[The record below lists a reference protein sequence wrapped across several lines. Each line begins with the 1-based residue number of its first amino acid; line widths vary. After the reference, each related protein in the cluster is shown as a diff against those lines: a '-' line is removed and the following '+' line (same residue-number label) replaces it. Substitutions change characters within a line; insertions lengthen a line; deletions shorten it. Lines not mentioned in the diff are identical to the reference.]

1 MKRNL
6 FVSLAA
12 AALVMLTPSCAT
24 ASSSTSG
31 SGSGFDLKDIL
42 NGSGSAASTTGSV
55 ISNLLEGV
63 FSTSNLEIKDLAGV
77 WTSQGSAVNFKSE
90 NLLKQAG
97 GTAAAGAIESKLN
110 PYFKQYGLTGAVLTV
125 QVDGTFTL
133 AVKKMTLSGTIT
145 KGSDGNFVFNFQALG
160 GLASL
165 GKMKTYVTKSANSMD
180 VMFDAQKLMSILQYV
195 AKFSG
200 SSLATTAVDLL
211 GSYDGMY
218 VGFKM
223 KKTGTVEGEGGSGVG
238 EAAKNALK
246 DILGK

>member
-1 MKRNL
+1 MKKNL
-6 FVSLAA
+6 FISLAT
-12 AALVMLTPSCAT
+12 ALVLLTPSCAT
-24 ASSSTSG
+24 ASRST
-31 SGSGFDLKDIL
+31 SGSGFDLKDL
-42 NGSGSAASTTGSV
+42 LGGSGSSAASTTGSV
-55 ISNLLEGV
+55 ITNLLEGV
-63 FSTSNLEIKDLAGV
+63 FQTSNLEVRDLAGV
-77 WTSQGSAVNFKSE
+77 WTSEGSAVNFKSE

-97 GTAAAGAIESKLN
+97 GAAAAGAIEGKLN
-110 PYFKQYGLTGAVLTV
+110 PYYKQYGLTGAVLTV
-125 QVDGTFTL
+125 QVDGKFTL
-133 AVKKMTLSGTIT
+133 AIKKLTLSGTIT

-165 GKMKTYVTKSANSMD
+165 GKMTTYVKKSSSSMD

-200 SSLATTAVDLL
+200 STLTKTAADLL

-223 KKTGTVEGEGGSGVG
+223 KKTGTVEGEGQTGVG
-238 EAAKNALK
+238 DAAKSALK